1 MRPALFG
8 LAFTGGS
15 LAGLAAARVDVRPAP
30 LPDGPRRAV
39 WQDVDAALIR
49 PDGYIAHA
57 TPSAAGLSDVIAA
70 WTTSDHA

>member
-15 LAGLAAARVDVRPAP
+15 LAGLAAARVEVRSAP
-30 LPDGPRRAV
+30 LPDGPGRAV
-39 WQDVDAALIR
+39 WQGLCTALIR

-57 TPSAAGLSDVIAA
+57 APSAAGLSDAIAA
-70 WTTSDHA
+70 WTTPDHP